1 MIYTVTFSPAIDYV
15 IDVDKLDLGE
25 INRGY
30 NEHVYAGGKGIN
42 VSIVLSNLGRES
54 VATGFL
60 GGFTGEFIKSEL
72 EKMNIKSKFI
82 QIEGNTRINV
92 KLKGF
97 KETAINVSGPNIGND
112 KIEELIQYIETL
124 KEDDLLCISG
134 AIPKTLPDN
143 MYELILE
150 RIKDKEITIVIDS
163 TKQILLKTL
172 KYHPLLVKP
181 NQEELEE
188 MLGVKIESKEDLV
201 LNANKLLEMGA
212 HNVIV
217 SLGKDGA
224 LIVGEGIEPKFLKAP
239 SIKPVVNTVGSG
251 DSMVAGFIDEYIN
264 SKDVLRAFRKSVATG
279 SATAFS
285 EGLATKIEVD
295 EILEKME

>member
-15 IDVDKLDLGE
+15 INVNKLDIGE

-30 NEHVYAGGKGIN
+30 GEHVYAGGKGIN

-54 VATGFL
+54 IATGFL
-60 GGFTGEFIKSEL
+60 GGFTGEFIRGEL

-97 KETAINVSGPNIGND
+97 KETAINVSGPNIEKD
-112 KIEELIQYIETL
+112 KIEELIKFLETL
-124 KEDDLLCISG
+124 SEDDLLCISG

-143 MYELILE
+143 MYELILD
-150 RIKDKEITIVIDS
+150 RIKNKNITIVIDS

-188 MLGVKIESKEDLV
+188 MLGVKIKTKEELV
-201 LNANKLLEMGA
+201 ENANKLLDMGA

-224 LIVGEGIEPKFLKAP
+224 LIVGENIEPTFLKAP
-239 SIKPVVNTVGSG
+239 AIKTVVNTVGSG
-251 DSMVAGFIDEYIN
+251 DSMVAGFIDEYIS

-285 EGLATKIEVD
+285 EGLATKLEVE
-295 EILEKME
+295 EILKEMK